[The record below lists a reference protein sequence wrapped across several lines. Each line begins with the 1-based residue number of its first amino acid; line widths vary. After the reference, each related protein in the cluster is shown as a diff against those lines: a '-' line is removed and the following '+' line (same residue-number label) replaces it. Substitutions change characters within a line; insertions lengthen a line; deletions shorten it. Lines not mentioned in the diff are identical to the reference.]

1 MQSYPIDSIMQHPII
16 GVYPININNIH
27 EANDGGSCKFSKEF
41 IKTHYLDGNGNNS
54 GYYVPGGYFLSFSAF
69 HGGHQLW
76 LDNFE
81 LKKGMAYT
89 LSCWLRINSNKNPW
103 NNGVGKISS

>member
-1 MQSYPIDSIMQHPII
+1 MKLRRMEEP
-16 GVYPININNIH
+16 
-27 EANDGGSCKFSKEF
+27 ANFQRNLLKHT
-41 IKTHYLDGNGNNS
+41 ILNGNGNNS

-89 LSCWLRINSNKNPW
+89 LSCWLRINSNKNPITKAM
-103 NNGVGKISS
+103 G